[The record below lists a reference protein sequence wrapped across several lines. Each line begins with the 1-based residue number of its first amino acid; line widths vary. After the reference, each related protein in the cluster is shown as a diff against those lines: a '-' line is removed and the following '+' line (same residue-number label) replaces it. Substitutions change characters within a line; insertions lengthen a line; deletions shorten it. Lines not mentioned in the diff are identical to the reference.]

1 MPANVFL
8 LDPAFSDEAE
18 PRLPQFLQLG
28 ERRAGW
34 QVSRAVEFKSGMD
47 GGRWFAE
54 LRQKIEQADI
64 LVSLGRFLALYQT
77 GSELA
82 AFLELIGKKLDSGAF
97 GFFDGCSSLTNNH
110 FPDLDLQIRTFFDR
124 KGIRLSFKKVANRVE
139 DYKEHSSPYCCGF
152 RKVDDCLLDPS
163 LFDGVDVV
171 WCYGN
176 RLISYDDA
184 FPLIE
189 PGTLHQY
196 IDQGDFETSGALGQK
211 NAVAVRKRNLLVSTG
226 GILSDRRETMG
237 GQLPGFED
245 NKLFAERVLD
255 NFFGTRA
262 PSLQWEAFELFS
274 ELEMTFGKLIED
286 VLARS
291 SAEASFI
298 QLLPEKMLTKLKS
311 PDGSI
316 DFART

>member
-1 MPANVFL
+1 
-8 LDPAFSDEAE
+8 
-18 PRLPQFLQLG
+18 
-28 ERRAGW
+28 
-34 QVSRAVEFKSGMD
+34 
-47 GGRWFAE
+47 
-54 LRQKIEQADI
+54 
-64 LVSLGRFLALYQT
+64 
-77 GSELA
+77 
-82 AFLELIGKKLDSGAF
+82 
-97 GFFDGCSSLTNNH
+97 
-110 FPDLDLQIRTFFDR
+110 
-124 KGIRLSFKKVANRVE
+124 
-139 DYKEHSSPYCCGF
+139 
-152 RKVDDCLLDPS
+152 
-163 LFDGVDVV
+163 
-171 WCYGN
+171 
-176 RLISYDDA
+176 
-184 FPLIE
+184 
-189 PGTLHQY
+189 
-196 IDQGDFETSGALGQK
+196 
-211 NAVAVRKRNLLVSTG
+211 
-226 GILSDRRETMG
+226 MG